1 MAESTPSILARLK
14 SVGIDP
20 KFFEE
25 LCDALEDYSCVE
37 CSYSDLPT
45 LGVKDRHVIMFCPI
59 CNDDA
64 PDPVAAKA

>member
-20 KFFEE
+20 KF
-25 LCDALEDYSCVE
+25 
-37 CSYSDLPT
+37 
-45 LGVKDRHVIMFCPI
+45 IMFCPI